1 MLSSI
6 WIFSFF
12 LITVITSND
21 TKLYIDGITLDGWEF
36 VRDLFKENFVK
47 GLDLGGSVAI
57 YHEGELVVD
66 LWGGWFN
73 KSQTTL
79 YDNNTLQLVFSTTK
93 GLVAGAVAL
102 CVQRNLLN
110 YSELVTKYWPEYRQ
124 NNKENTTVADIL
136 SHRAGLPTLQLPF
149 EDYLNCTKIIHIL
162 E

>member
-73 KSQTTL
+73 K
-79 YDNNTLQLVFSTTK
+79 LQNIGQNIDRTIKKIQQWQIYFHIVLVYLHF
-93 GLVAGAVAL
+93 
-102 CVQRNLLN
+102 N
-110 YSELVTKYWPEYRQ
+110 YHLKT
-124 NNKENTTVADIL
+124 I
-136 SHRAGLPTLQLPF
+136 
-149 EDYLNCTKIIHIL
+149 
-162 E
+162 